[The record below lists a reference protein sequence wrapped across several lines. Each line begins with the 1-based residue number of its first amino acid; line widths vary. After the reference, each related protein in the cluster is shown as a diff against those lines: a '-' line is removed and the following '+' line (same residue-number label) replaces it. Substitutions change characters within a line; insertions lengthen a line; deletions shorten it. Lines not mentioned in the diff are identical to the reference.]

1 MVTRISFM
9 VIALA
14 VAGGFVWAYRHD
26 AGLATHARQV
36 EIGDPNEMVRESLGE
51 PSSEGSCGSVSV
63 APSTCADEY
72 VYRYYYTIFQPQYE
86 VVWFN
91 TEGKVVGR
99 QHVQRAF

>member
-1 MVTRISFM
+1 MVTRIVFIL
-9 VIALA
+9 VALA
-14 VAGGFVWAYRHD
+14 IAGTALWAYRHD
-26 AGLATHARQV
+26 AELATHAREI

-63 APSTCADEY
+63 APSACADEY

-91 TEGKVVGR
+91 AEGKVVGR
-99 QHVQRAF
+99 QRVQRAF